1 MEGLSIEQPKH
12 FNLHKGKTDILDLYK
27 IEKNTLLKTII
38 ETQASRI
45 REQEENIHE
54 LSKMVAQLQSLKASL
69 EETLEEFRR
78 QFYGVK
84 SEKTSSKSKDDSRL

>member
-1 MEGLSIEQPKH
+1 MSTTEE
-12 FNLHKGKTDILDLYK
+12 
-27 IEKNTLLKTII
+27 NTLLKTII

-45 REQEENIHE
+45 RKQEENIHE
-54 LSKMVAQLQSLKASL
+54 LSKMAAQLQSLKANL

-84 SEKTSSKSKDDSRL
+84 SEKTSSKSKDDSHL

>member
-1 MEGLSIEQPKH
+1 MSTTEE
-12 FNLHKGKTDILDLYK
+12 
-27 IEKNTLLKTII
+27 NTLLKTII

-54 LSKMVAQLQSLKASL
+54 LSKMVAQLQSLKANL
-69 EETLEEFRR
+69 EEALEEFRR

>member
-1 MEGLSIEQPKH
+1 MS
-12 FNLHKGKTDILDLYK
+12 TT
-27 IEKNTLLKTII
+27 EKNTLLKTII

-45 REQEENIHE
+45 RKQEENIQE

-84 SEKTSSKSKDDSRL
+84 SEKTSSKSKDNSHL